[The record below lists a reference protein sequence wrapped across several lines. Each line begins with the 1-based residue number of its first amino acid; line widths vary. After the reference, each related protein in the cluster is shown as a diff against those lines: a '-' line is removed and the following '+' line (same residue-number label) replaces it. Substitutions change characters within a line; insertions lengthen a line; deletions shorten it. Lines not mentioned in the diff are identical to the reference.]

1 MLRVALHERGDV
13 TAAVYT
19 GTSLGV
25 NTFRSP
31 PQCCPP
37 QDVLGGGGR
46 GPQPAEPSD
55 CEPWLFLPLWF
66 LKSPH
71 FLTLSGI

>member
-37 QDVLGGGGR
+37 QDALGGGGR
-46 GPQPAEPSD
+46 ALSLQS
-55 CEPWLFLPLWF
+55 
-66 LKSPH
+66 H
-71 FLTLSGI
+71 LTVSRGCSCRFGF